1 LIARTATKKNRGR
14 PISLTAFPAS
24 HIVGASEEIHAGGSF
39 IMRMIVFGTGPIG
52 GIIGGRLARAG
63 HDMTF
68 VDVDKEHVAA
78 IRERGLQ
85 VDVPDG
91 PFNVRIKIVFPEEI
105 QGKYDI
111 AFIAVRSNYTPDT
124 LNIVVPHLAEGS
136 LLVSLQN
143 GLNPPLL
150 EEIVGTDRT
159 VGVAIRMGCQKLGPA
174 HVQTATR
181 GHLYV
186 GHLHGRK
193 TPQLEKLNGLLDAV
207 IPSEITDNI
216 FGVLWSKLTYTC
228 LGYYG
233 SLADA
238 SLATSCADEPN
249 RRMLTEFFA
258 EVVAVGTA
266 GGARFIPLAEYD
278 PRDFHPSQPFDRR
291 LAALNESAKSWKLDD
306 RKGPLRQI
314 QKGVKTEVDF
324 TLAHVVR
331 EGERLRIPTPLCR
344 SVLELVHELETG
356 KRQLGLKNYS
366 DLHAPRAAR

>member
-1 LIARTATKKNRGR
+1 M
-14 PISLTAFPAS
+14 SQ
-24 HIVGASEEIHAGGSF
+24 
-39 IMRMIVFGTGPIG
+39 RMIVIGTGPIG

-63 HDMTF
+63 HDLTF

-78 IRERGLQ
+78 IREKGLQ

-91 PFNVRIKIVFPEEI
+91 PFNVKINVVFPNEV
-105 QGKYDI
+105 QGKFDI
-111 AFIAVRSNYTPDT
+111 GFIAVRSNYTPDAINT
-124 LNIVVPHLAEGS
+124 VMPHLADDG
-136 LLVSLQN
+136 LLVSMQN
-143 GLNPPLL
+143 GINPPLL
-150 EEIVGTDRT
+150 EQRVGPDRT
-159 VGVAIRMGCQKLGPA
+159 IGVAIRMGCQKLGPA

-193 TPQLEKLNGLLDAV
+193 TPQLENLNRLLDAV
-207 IPSEITDNI
+207 IPSETTDNI
-216 FGVLWSKLTYTC
+216 LGVLWSKLTYTC

-238 SLATSCADEPN
+238 SLTTSCADEPN

-266 GGARFIPLAEYD
+266 AGARFIPLAEYN
-278 PRDFHPSQPFDRR
+278 PPDFHPSHPFENR
-291 LAALNESAKSWKLDD
+291 LTALNESAKSWKLDD

-314 QKGVKTEVDF
+314 QKGVQTEVDF

-331 EGERLRIPTPLCR
+331 EGERRRIPTPLCR
-344 SVLELVHELETG
+344 SVLEMIHELETG
-356 KRQLGLKNYS
+356 KRQLGMQNYS
-366 DLHAPRAAR
+366 ELPLSKPQPK

>member
-1 LIARTATKKNRGR
+1 
-14 PISLTAFPAS
+14 
-24 HIVGASEEIHAGGSF
+24 
-39 IMRMIVFGTGPIG
+39 MRMIVIGTGPIG

-63 HDMTF
+63 NDMTF

-78 IRERGLQ
+78 IREKGLQ

-91 PFNVRIKIVFPEEI
+91 PFNVKIQIVFPDEI
-105 QGKYDI
+105 RGKYDI
-111 AFIAVRSNYTPDT
+111 AFIAVRSNYTPEA
-124 LNIVVPHLAEGS
+124 LNTVMPHLADDG
-136 LLVSLQN
+136 LLVSMQN
-143 GLNPPLL
+143 GINPPLL
-150 EEIVGTDRT
+150 EERAGPDRT
-159 VGVAIRMGCQKLGPA
+159 VGMAIRMGSRRLAPG
-174 HVQTATR
+174 HLDTATR

-193 TPQLEKLNGLLDAV
+193 TPQLEKLNALLDAV

-216 FGVLWSKLTYTC
+216 LGVLWSKLTYTC

-266 GGARFIPLAEYD
+266 AGARFIPLAEYN
-278 PRDFHPSQPFDRR
+278 PRDFHPSHPFEKR
-291 LAALNESAKSWKLDD
+291 LAALNESAQSWKLDD

-314 QKGVKTEVDF
+314 QKGIRSEVDF

-331 EGERLRIPTPLCR
+331 EGERLRISTPLCR
-344 SVLELVHELETG
+344 SVLDMIHELEMG
-356 KRQLGLKNYS
+356 KRQLGLQNYS
-366 DLHAPRAAR
+366 DLHAPRVAR